1 MIKIHILG
9 LGKCLSVSY
18 HFHHVCSIDVAIVA
32 VLGVL
37 VFQLKRRPPDYIPKK
52 MKKHVEGKPL
62 KGKDRVDG
70 SGYGSALPPE
80 KLPYL
85 VELSPGEKV
94 GPIGKCILLAYMF
107 LLFNVLF
114 LSVHLLKKC
123 NIHKMASLRPQNTLI
138 HA

>member
-1 MIKIHILG
+1 MFLVWANV
-9 LGKCLSVSY
+9 CQSVIITTT
-18 HFHHVCSIDVAIVA
+18 FAPLTIAIVA
-32 VLGVL
+32 VLGIL

-85 VELSPGEKV
+85 VELSPGEKA
-94 GPIGKCILLAYMF
+94 GPIGKCILL
-107 LLFNVLF
+107 V
-114 LSVHLLKKC
+114 
-123 NIHKMASLRPQNTLI
+123 
-138 HA
+138 